1 MTVKGSFTIGR
12 YGLGVGVVSLE
23 EVWHCKDGLS
33 GLTYVQVMPSEK
45 GHFLFPVN
53 QDVRI
58 STPSLSPCLPA
69 YCRDDNGLNL

>member
-1 MTVKGSFTIGR
+1 MTVKESFTIGR

-23 EVWHCKDGLS
+23 EVCHCRDGLTGFVYAEAMS
-33 GLTYVQVMPSEK
+33 SEK
-45 GHFLFPVN
+45 DHFLFPVN

-69 YCRDDNGLNL
+69 HCPNDNGLNL